1 MKKLLFVLLS
11 GLIVVCIGFVLYSEK
26 YTVINDKKQLED
38 NIIRF
43 INRPSIVA
51 NNIDI
56 KQELNLDNKK
66 YVLFVINNSLGKAEL
81 TKGFNNKYK
90 IETTEYG
97 SVFYTDEINRTNKGK
112 YFIILGKNYEDKIA
126 YIKILLDA
134 KEYKISIPKQEYFIV
149 NCAVPIETQQEFV
162 GGNSIK
168 FYSNNDIDITEDMS
182 KVLFR

>member
-1 MKKLLFVLLS
+1 MRKLLFVLLS
-11 GLIVVCIGFVLYSEK
+11 GLIVACIGFVLYSAK

-43 INRPSIVA
+43 INRPSVVA

-66 YVLFVINNSLGKAEL
+66 YVLFVINNSLGEAEL

-90 IETTEYG
+90 IETTGYG
-97 SVFYTDEINRTNKGK
+97 SGFYRDEINKTNRGK
-112 YFIILGKNYEDKIA
+112 YLIISGKNYENKIA
-126 YIKILLDA
+126 YIKILLDD

-168 FYSNNDIDITEDMS
+168 FYNNNDIDITEEMS
-182 KVLFR
+182 KVLFQ